1 MLNKKGG
8 IEADLTVSVL
18 QPGSGSVADPSF
30 QERGFYIAAAGG
42 AAYQNLAHI
51 TKTVQD
57 KGFNVRLED
66 KSEDMGM
73 LSLQGPL
80 SRHILAQ
87 LTPTPLDNESFPFN
101 SHQMIEVAGHA
112 VRALRV
118 SFVGQM
124 GWELHIPRESCV
136 PVYHA
141 LHRVSSLA
149 IVAGNTACNDNC
161 IQVGRQYGMVNAGY
175 RAIDSLSIEKGY
187 PHR

>member
-1 MLNKKGG
+1 MNINIFSGSTPGKTVYTCMLNKKGG

-30 QERGFYIAAAGG
+30 QEERGFYIAAAGG

-118 SFVGQM
+118 SFVGEM

-149 IVAGNTACNDNC
+149 I
-161 IQVGRQYGMVNAGY
+161 M
-175 RAIDSLSIEKGY
+175 S
-187 PHR
+187 